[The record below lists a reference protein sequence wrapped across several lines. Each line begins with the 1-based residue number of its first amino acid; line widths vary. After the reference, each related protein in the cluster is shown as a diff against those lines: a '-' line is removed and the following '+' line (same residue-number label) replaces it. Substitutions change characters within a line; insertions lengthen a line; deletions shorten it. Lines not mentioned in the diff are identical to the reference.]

1 MKNLL
6 LIKGVSETTKDK
18 AKEQKGRFLSMVL
31 APLGSS
37 LLGNLL
43 TEKGAI
49 RISKGTTGEITI
61 RAS

>member
-1 MKNLL
+1 
-6 LIKGVSETTKDK
+6 
-18 AKEQKGRFLSMVL
+18 MVL
-31 APLGSS
+31 APLGCS

-49 RISKGTTGEITI
+49 RISKGTAGEITI

>member
-1 MKNLL
+1 
-6 LIKGVSETTKDK
+6 
-18 AKEQKGRFLSMVL
+18 MVL

-43 TEKGAI
+43 TEKGAV